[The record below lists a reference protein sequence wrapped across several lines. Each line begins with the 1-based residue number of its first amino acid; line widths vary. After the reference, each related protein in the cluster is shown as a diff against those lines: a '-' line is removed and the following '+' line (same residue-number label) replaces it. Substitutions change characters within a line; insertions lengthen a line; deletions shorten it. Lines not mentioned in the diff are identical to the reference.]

1 MNFGY
6 TIKSVLALVL
16 VAMAFSRPAAADD
29 YAAAISAYRRANGVG
44 AVKIDG
50 RLNVLAK
57 RQAEAMSAAGKVSHN
72 VVGDFRD
79 RVAKLGRRV
88 AAENVA
94 AGELTFSATLKQWID
109 SAGHRE
115 NLLTPDAKRVG
126 VAFVSNPSSPYRRFW
141 AMIITD

>member
-1 MNFGY
+1 MKFGY
-6 TIKSVLALVL
+6 IIKAVLALVL
-16 VAMAFSRPAAADD
+16 IAMVPSRPAAADD
-29 YAAAISAYRRANGVG
+29 YAAAISSYRRANGL
-44 AVKIDG
+44 APVKTDG
-50 RLNVLAK
+50 RLNALAQ
-57 RQAEAMSAAGKVSHN
+57 RQAAAMSRAGKVSHN
-72 VVGDFRD
+72 VAGDFRD
-79 RVAKLGRRV
+79 RIAKLRRRV

-126 VAFVSNPSSPYRRFW
+126 VAFVSNPGSPYRRFW